1 MCINCGLICPVHD
14 SVATLL
20 NIPKRTYLARS
31 CDLWRYLESKSLYAD
46 NLVSY
51 ALHNFETKHI
61 VSTYK
66 TKPVLLRGLEDL
78 KLYEGRLVSY
88 RLLPAKYEPDLYLE
102 LFEEI

>member
-31 CDLWRYLESKSLYAD
+31 RDLFDYIESKSLYVD
-46 NLVSY
+46 NSVSY
-51 ALHNFETKHI
+51 ALHNFETTHVI
-61 VSTYK
+61 ATYR
-66 TKPVLLRGLEDL
+66 TKPVTLEGHEGL
-78 KLYEGRLVSY
+78 KLYEGKLVSY
-88 RLLPAKYEPDLYLE
+88 RLLPEKYEPDLYLE